1 MNKWHSNIL
10 EKQKEPSSS
19 SFPVSLHIMQHH
31 TQDCVLP
38 PHYHDE
44 MEFIYV
50 TKGEVDFS
58 INNKSFCVPADDC
71 LFIHPHQLH
80 TGFSRTS
87 HVHYYSIVFS
97 PKLLTDRF
105 DSCQSYLDNIEN
117 HKYTVQQH
125 FHSDFPT
132 HSPII
137 EHIKKMITALIH
149 KDLAYELIVKSEL
162 LAIFS
167 ILIQNSSQD
176 TSLDAKLPTHLI
188 KNNERLEQ
196 IITYIRLHYQEK
208 IALTDISEAVHVTP
222 QYLCR
227 FFKNMTTMSLVD
239 YINRY
244 RIERAR
250 NLLEES
256 KLSITDIAL
265 MCGFDNISYFNR
277 VFKQHIHCTPSK
289 LRLTKK

>member
-1 MNKWHSNIL
+1 MNKWYNR
-10 EKQKEPSSS
+10 S
-19 SFPVSLHIMQHH
+19 SFPVSLYVMQHH
-31 TQDCVLP
+31 TKDCILP

-50 TKGEVDFS
+50 TKGEVHFS
-58 INNKSFCVPADDC
+58 INNKSFCVHAGDC
-71 LFIHPHQLH
+71 LFIHSHQLH

-105 DSCQSYLDNIEN
+105 DSCQSYLDNLEN
-117 HKYTVQQH
+117 HKYTIQQH
-125 FHSDFPT
+125 FDSNIPT
-132 HSPII
+132 YYPII
-137 EHIKKMITALIH
+137 EHIQKIITVLTQ

-167 ILIQNSSQD
+167 ILIQTSSKV
-176 TSLDAKLPTHLI
+176 TSLDAKLPSHQI

-208 IALTDISEAVHVTP
+208 ITLTDISEAVHVTP

-227 FFKNMTTMSLVD
+227 FFKNITTMSLVD

-244 RIERAR
+244 RIECAR
-250 NLLEES
+250 SLLEES
-256 KLSITDIAL
+256 KFSITDIAL

-277 VFKQHIHCTPSK
+277 VFKQQIHCTPST
-289 LRLTKK
+289 LRLSKK